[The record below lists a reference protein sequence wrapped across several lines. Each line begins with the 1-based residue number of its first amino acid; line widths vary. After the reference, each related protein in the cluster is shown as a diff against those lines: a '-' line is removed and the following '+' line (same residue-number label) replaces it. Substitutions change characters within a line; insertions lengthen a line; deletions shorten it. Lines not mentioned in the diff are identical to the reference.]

1 MNLQVRA
8 FFHTQTSTLTYV
20 IHDPLTL
27 EAAVIDPVLDFDGAS
42 GRSGT
47 SFADQVIEYVL
58 ATKLHL
64 KWILETHAH
73 ADHLTGAQHVKARLG
88 GQIAIGCGITQVQ
101 STFQDIFNLGDSLNT
116 DGRDFDH
123 LFEEGDSFSLGQ
135 IEGRVLATPGHTND
149 SLSYVIDGNA
159 FVGDSLFMP
168 DAGTARCDF
177 PGGSARTLFQSVQKL
192 YALGDDVRIHV
203 CHDYQ
208 PGGREM
214 AYVATVR
221 EHKKAN
227 IHIKADTLEQD
238 FVQKRESRDKTL
250 DMPKLIIPSLQVNI
264 RAGHWPAPETN
275 GVVYLKLPI
284 NRLDS

>member
-1 MNLQVRA
+1 MTLQVQA
-8 FFHTQTSTLTYV
+8 FFHHQTSTLTYV
-20 IHDPLTL
+20 IHDPSTL

-42 GRSGT
+42 GRVST
-47 SFADQVIEYVL
+47 VFIDQVLDYL
-58 ATKLHL
+58 MAGKMQL

-73 ADHLTGAQHVKARLG
+73 ADHLTGAQHVKAKMG
-88 GQIAIGCGITQVQ
+88 GRIAIGRGITQVQ
-101 STFQDIFNLGDSLNT
+101 RTFQRIFNLGHNLDP

-123 LFEEGDSFSLGQ
+123 LFDDGDTFYLGQ

-177 PGGSARTLFQSVQKL
+177 PGGSAYTLYHSVQKL
-192 YALGDDVRIHV
+192 YALGDHVRIYV
-203 CHDYQ
+203 GHDYQ
-208 PGGREM
+208 PNGRAL
-214 AYVATVR
+214 AYVATVG

-227 IHIKADTLEQD
+227 IHIRAGTEEQE
-238 FVQKRESRDKTL
+238 FVQKRQQRDQSL
-250 DMPKLIIPSLQVNI
+250 AMPNLIIPSLQVNI
-264 RAGHWPAPETN
+264 RAGHWPPAEDN

-284 NRLDS
+284 NRLGA